1 MAHASHQIPMLNIR
15 AVSRETGLKPDT
27 IRAWERRYGL
37 PMPGRTEGGH
47 RLYSP
52 RDIAVLKWLID
63 RRDEGLS
70 ISRAVNLW
78 ERLTSDGQDP
88 LATPQYAKPQQYTF
102 PVQNV
107 AISSLRDDWIQACKS
122 FDQQAANQILN
133 EAFALYSV
141 EYVCLELLIKGVAD
155 IGHGWYRGQ
164 ITIQQEHFASEQTI
178 RRLESLLVASPQPSI
193 PGPILVICPPEEQ
206 HTISALLITL
216 FQRRLGRNAIFL
228 GANVSMDHLEQTIQN
243 TKPMLVIVIS
253 QQLITAATSLQVA
266 QLLIKYGV
274 PMAFGGR
281 TYNLIPGVRDR
292 IPGTF
297 LGETL
302 DQALSMVNQLLEYS
316 PPMPNVEPPDQEYGL
331 VLEEFNNR
339 QLWVE
344 ARVVQGMASTGIHPD
359 HMEIANT
366 NLTQNIIAALML
378 GDISFLKSDIEWV
391 KGLLEYQGI
400 PTRSVNSYLQSY
412 AEAVM
417 HELGDRGSLIASFL
431 DQLVREGQ

>member
-1 MAHASHQIPMLNIR
+1 MIESHDISTINIK
-15 AVSRETGLKPDT
+15 AVARETGLKPDT

-52 RDIAVLKWLID
+52 RDIALLKWLID
-63 RRDEGLS
+63 RREEGLS

-107 AISSLRDDWIQACKS
+107 TISSIRDDWIQACKS

-141 EYVCLELLIKGVAD
+141 EYVCFELLIKGLST
-155 IGHGWYRGQ
+155 IGHDWYRGK
-164 ITIQQEHFASEQTI
+164 IIVQQEHFASELAIQRI
-178 RRLESLLVASPQPSI
+178 ESLICASPQPTKQEH
-193 PGPILVICPPEEQ
+193 ILVICPPEER

-216 FQRRLGRNAIFL
+216 LLRRLGWNALFL
-228 GANVSMDHLEQTIQN
+228 GANVPLDQLEQTIQN
-243 TKPMLVIVIS
+243 SKPILVVVTS
-253 QQLITAATSLQVA
+253 QQLLTAATALQVA
-266 QLLIKYGV
+266 QLLIEYDIPV
-274 PMAFGGR
+274 AFGGR
-281 TYNLIPGVRDR
+281 IYNLVPGVRDR
-292 IPGTF
+292 IPGVF

-302 DQALSMVNQLLEYS
+302 DQALSMIIQLLEYS
-316 PPMPNVEPPDQEYGL
+316 PPIPDVEPPDQEYSL
-331 VLEEFNNR
+331 ALEEIRNR
-339 QLWVE
+339 QVGVE
-344 ARVVQGMASTGIHPD
+344 AWVVQEIATAEIQPD
-359 HMEIANT
+359 HLEIANI
-366 NLTQNIIAALML
+366 NLVQNIIAALSL